1 MGRMGKPVQ
10 RDGELTVSCLA
21 VSKKDLGLETGLEKH
36 LVRSYSSI
44 ALNFCINVD

>member
-21 VSKKDLGLETGLEKH
+21 VSKKDLGLETGLENIWCGH
-36 LVRSYSSI
+36 TLQ
-44 ALNFCINVD
+44 LL